1 MPTSSDADRAFPRL
15 PGGKLLQVSVHPK
28 LLAIATRIEQR
39 YGPPRA
45 TVAQPDSILKN
56 AAVKLARSGG
66 KLANLTHRERKA
78 SVELCFAARDGWK
91 PDLAFV
97 RNWLRWAELEWNSRI
112 GCTRI
117 AVSYVRNYDGESDA
131 TALVG
136 AWLAARIGQVG
147 GRFGEVFRH
156 YGFHD
161 GRAAVSWVAESLST
175 GSSEFFARIDADT
188 KSSAVF
194 QGSGALVAVLAKYGA
209 HCGHGRAKDVP
220 ATTKLLLGHVGE
232 NALGGKASQRSR
244 DAARI
249 AMVVGIVMWAA
260 ARTDKKEAIDVAI
273 GACLFLAGDP
283 RQSKARWRDIPEETV
298 DVIHGWLTLRTIENM
313 FQVIA
318 TLKTDHP
325 DQVASRL
332 EFWRGYL
339 PHIRRAY
346 LVCASRAKPVA
357 ENLKEPYGSLE
368 GGDPL
373 HCGLLMEIVG
383 PRGDRIVVLEINKNA
398 SALFWKPNSKFQ
410 APDFYGR
417 SAYHR
422 PTYLR
427 ECDETKGHRGPW
439 QVKFAQFIES
449 ETGVRRPARSAKFA

>member
-1 MPTSSDADRAFPRL
+1 MPTSSEADRAFPRL
-15 PGGKLLQVSVHPK
+15 PSGKLLQVSVHPK
-28 LLAIATRIEQR
+28 LMVLATRIEQR

-56 AAVKLARSGG
+56 AAVKLASSDGA
-66 KLANLTHRERKA
+66 LANLTHRERKA

-97 RNWLRWAELEWNSRI
+97 HNWLRWAEIEWNSRV

-131 TALVG
+131 TALIG
-136 AWLAARIGQVG
+136 SWLAPRIGQVG
-147 GRFGEVFRH
+147 GGFGEVFRH

-161 GRAAVSWVAESLST
+161 GGAAVSWVAETLSN
-175 GSSEFFARIDADT
+175 GSDEFFARIDADT

-194 QGSGALVAVLAKYGA
+194 QGSGVLVAVLARYGT
-209 HCGHGRAKDVP
+209 HCGDGKAKDVP
-220 ATTKLLLGHVGE
+220 AITELLLGHVGE

-244 DAARI
+244 DAARVS
-249 AMVVGIVMWAA
+249 MVVGIVRWA
-260 ARTDKKEAIDVAI
+260 ARTNRQEAIDVAI
-273 GACLFLAGDP
+273 GACLSLAGDP
-283 RQSKARWRDIPEETV
+283 RQSKAGWRDIPAEAV
-298 DVIHGWLTLRTIENM
+298 DLIHGWLTARTIENM

-339 PHIRRAY
+339 PYIRRAY
-346 LVCASRAKPVA
+346 LVCARRAKPVA

-383 PRGDRIVVLEINKNA
+383 PQGDRIVVLEINKNA
-398 SALFWKPNSKFQ
+398 CALFWKPNSKFQ

-417 SAYHR
+417 GAYHR
-422 PTYLR
+422 PTYLHA
-427 ECDETKGHRGPW
+427 CDRKLYHMSRW
-439 QVKFAQFIES
+439 QNAFAEFIES
-449 ETGVRRPARSAKFA
+449 ETGVRRPAKAARFA